1 MACKM
6 PACNTHFCY
15 VDGAFI
21 CQTQNGAIAKK
32 AIPKHYSQNCSL
44 FDGSAETAIL
54 GPHRRRG

>member
-1 MACKM
+1 M

-32 AIPKHYSQNCSL
+32 AIPKHYSQNRSL
-44 FDGSAETAIL
+44 FDGPAETAIL